1 MSSQFKELADK
12 YYLKALNS
20 LKEFVSINTIN
31 DQNTVSKEHP
41 FGNGVE
47 KGLSFIAKLGRELGF
62 NVDRCDN
69 YVTELS
75 IGNGPLVDIYAHAD
89 VVPVSKTWKTDPFVP
104 TIINNVMYARGASD
118 DKGPGIASLYA
129 AKAVLDTFGIEGY
142 KLRII
147 FGGDEERGSA
157 CLDHY
162 FNVLKKEYPK
172 YGFSPDADFPLI
184 YGEKSIYSYSA
195 SYNIHLESIEPFTF
209 GNALNIVLDEANIK
223 LDSAKYAT
231 QILKYQN
238 DYPEVKLNYDNGILH
253 FKGQAAHGSTPWN
266 GVNAGLHLLN
276 FLGFV
281 LHMPILNRIFE
292 NYENGNGEDFNGNY
306 TSEHFDSSSY
316 NVGKIAYENGKLT
329 LFVNMRLPEN
339 VDVNKALD
347 NLKKE
352 TKIDDLVLLSSSK
365 GFVYDPK
372 SKFVQTL
379 LKTYQEETGDLTSQ
393 MEAIGGGTYSRETK
407 NTVAFGMQFPGV
419 DTLMHQDGE
428 FLRLDDFKKGIAI
441 YAHAIYE
448 LGKLAKNK

>member
-276 FLGFV
+276 F
-281 LHMPILNRIFE
+281 
-292 NYENGNGEDFNGNY
+292 
-306 TSEHFDSSSY
+306 
-316 NVGKIAYENGKLT
+316 
-329 LFVNMRLPEN
+329 
-339 VDVNKALD
+339 
-347 NLKKE
+347 
-352 TKIDDLVLLSSSK
+352 
-365 GFVYDPK
+365 
-372 SKFVQTL
+372 
-379 LKTYQEETGDLTSQ
+379 
-393 MEAIGGGTYSRETK
+393 
-407 NTVAFGMQFPGV
+407 
-419 DTLMHQDGE
+419 
-428 FLRLDDFKKGIAI
+428 
-441 YAHAIYE
+441 
-448 LGKLAKNK
+448 